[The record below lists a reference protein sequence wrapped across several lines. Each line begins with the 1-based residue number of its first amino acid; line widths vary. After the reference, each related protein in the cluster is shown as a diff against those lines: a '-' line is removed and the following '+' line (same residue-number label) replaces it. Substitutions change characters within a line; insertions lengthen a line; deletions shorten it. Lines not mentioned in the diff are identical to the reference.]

1 MDVIKAIQN
10 YVNKMIDSVSGM
22 KVLLLDEETTPI
34 LSITTT
40 QSFLLSREIY
50 LIDKISNSR
59 EQMRHLKCIVF
70 IRPTDSI
77 NYLLKELQE
86 PKYGD
91 YYIYFSNSCKKSDIE
106 RMAEADEFEVVREV
120 QVYYWLKLGILC

>member
-1 MDVIKAIQN
+1 
-10 YVNKMIDSVSGM
+10 MIDSVTGM

-40 QSFLLSREIY
+40 QSFLLSKEIY
-50 LIDKISNSR
+50 LIDKISSNR
-59 EQMRHLKCIVF
+59 QQMRHLKCIVF
-70 IRPTDSI
+70 IRPTDSL

-91 YYIYFSNSCKKSDIE
+91 YYVFFSNTCKKSDIE
-106 RMAEADEFEVVREV
+106 RMAEADEYEVVREV
-120 QVYYWLKLGILC
+120 QVFVFFKFRNIMLIF

>member
-1 MDVIKAIQN
+1 MDAIKAIQN

>member
-1 MDVIKAIQN
+1 
-10 YVNKMIDSVSGM
+10 MIDSVSGM